1 MDMKRKKKLTARQ
14 RKLAAMYGD
23 KNKITRRDRDWETT
37 FYCSLYA

>member
-23 KNKITRRDRDWETT
+23 KNK
-37 FYCSLYA
+37 LLAVM